1 MLSPVI
7 SNFRTCAAAWF
18 DGELDAAE
26 SRKFTNALY
35 GYLRH
40 LDVLTDENPDY
51 AQAWADFIEA
61 SRIWNSVAI
70 ENKRLAAEARDRV
83 GPYHR
88 PDCQGISSW
97 GAAGRDGILL
107 GCCQCDHEVILQF
120 RVRDASGQLLEG
132 CTVEMRTHRGN
143 RDV

>member
-1 MLSPVI
+1 MTPLI
-7 SNFRTCAAAWF
+7 ENFRHCASMWF

-26 SRKFTNALY
+26 SRQFTNALY

-40 LDVLTDENPDY
+40 LDVETDEQPLD
-51 AQAWADFIEA
+51 ADAWDEYRSV
-61 SRIWNSVAI
+61 SRIWNSLAI

-83 GPYHR
+83 GPFHR

-120 RVRDASGQLLEG
+120 RVRGPDGELLDG